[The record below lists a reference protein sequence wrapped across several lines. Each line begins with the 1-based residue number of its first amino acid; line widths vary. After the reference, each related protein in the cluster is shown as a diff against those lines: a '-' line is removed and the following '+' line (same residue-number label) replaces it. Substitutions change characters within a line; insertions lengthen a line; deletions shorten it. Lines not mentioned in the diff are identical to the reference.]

1 MSGVFALVSL
11 FFLPAVS
18 LGWFIVDLV
27 LFLKCPKEDTKKRRK
42 RGILLIL
49 SAIVAFI
56 FVGGVTMLL
65 YMLYQTVAH
74 M

>member
-11 FFLPAVS
+11 FFLPVMS
-18 LGWFIVDLV
+18 LVWFIVALV

-42 RGILLIL
+42 RGIHLIL
-49 SAIVAFI
+49 AAIVAFI

-65 YMLYQTVAH
+65 YMLSQAVAH

>member
-1 MSGVFALVSL
+1 MSGIFVLVSL
-11 FFLPAVS
+11 FFLPVVS

-27 LFLKCPKEDTKKRRK
+27 LFLKCPKEDKEKRRK
-42 RGILLIL
+42 RGIQLVLA
-49 SAIVAFI
+49 AIVAFI

-65 YMLYQTVAH
+65 YMLSQAVQH